1 MKLWVNF
8 GGDEGEEANAT
19 DLWMKSHRAVYFDT
33 SPGGGGGR
41 ERKLDRSVGL
51 EKKSEV
57 ESDSHGAE
65 GRGEGHSTSIRRSS
79 GRPVVGVA

>member
-1 MKLWVNF
+1 MSEFWRRRGRRGERHGPVDEVAQ
-8 GGDEGEEANAT
+8 GGI
-19 DLWMKSHRAVYFDT
+19 LRYFT
-33 SPGGGGGR
+33 GGGGGR

-57 ESDSHGAE
+57 ESDSHEAE